1 MFSLLADKL
10 QDVFKD
16 LRGHGKITETNI
28 TDAMRAVRMALLEA
42 DVEFNVAKGFIARV
56 KDKALGEEVLRGV
69 APGQQIVKIFHDELT
84 ALLGGDNAPLN
95 LEKPARILM
104 VGLNGAGKTTS
115 SAKLAAWLKK
125 EGKAPLLIACDLHR
139 PAAIEQLATL
149 AGQVGVPVFTPPPD
163 EKDVLKVAKLALEWV
178 KTQPGNVQ
186 IYDTAG
192 RQEID
197 EALIAEIKALR
208 EFLQPQEVLL
218 VADAATG
225 QQAVSVATHF
235 HEALNITGLVLTKLD
250 GDARGGAALSMR
262 EVTQRPIKFA
272 GIGEKLDQFEPFYP
286 DRLAGR
292 ILGMGDIVGLVEKAV
307 AAIDEEEAKRM
318 EEKMRKAS
326 FDLNDFLA
334 QFKMLKKLGPL
345 ENVLGMLPGMGN
357 LKDFSVDEK
366 QMKRVEAI
374 VLSMTL
380 AERTNPDI
388 LNARRRQRIAR
399 GSGVSVTEV
408 NDLLQR
414 FGQMRKMMKNFGKMK
429 QMMSRPGAASRFRI
443 KALVFEQL
451 RYNSETQKTKKVMS
465 VSNRLRREGSL
476 NNPYYKVVVTDQ
488 RSPRDGKFI
497 ELIGNYDPKK
507 PGDNSNIDLSRV
519 DYWVQNGAQPS
530 DTVRSIIKKA
540 RKKATVAA

>member
-1 MFSLLADKL
+1 MFSILADKL

-16 LRGHGKITETNI
+16 LRGHGKISETNI
-28 TDAMRAVRMALLEA
+28 AEALREVRLALLEA
-42 DVEFNVAKGFIARV
+42 DVEFSVAKGFIARV
-56 KDKALGEEVLRGV
+56 KEKAMGEAVLRSV

-84 ALLGGDNAPLN
+84 ALLGGHEAPLN

-115 SAKLAAWLKK
+115 SAKLALFLKK
-125 EGKAPLLIACDLHR
+125 QGRAPLMIACDLQR

-149 AGQVGVPVFTPPPD
+149 GRQISVPVFTPPSG
-163 EKDVLKVAKLALEWV
+163 ETDVLKVAKLALDWIKE
-178 KTQPGNVQ
+178 QPGNVS
-186 IYDTAG
+186 IFDTAG

-197 EALIAEIKALR
+197 EALIAEIRRLK

-235 HEALNITGLVLTKLD
+235 HEALGLTGLVLTKMD

-262 EVTQRPIKFA
+262 EVTQQPIKFA
-272 GIGEKLDQFEPFYP
+272 GMGEKLDAFEPFRP

-292 ILGMGDIVGLVEKAV
+292 ILGMGDIVSLVEKA
-307 AAIDEEEAKRM
+307 AQAIDEDEARAM
-318 EEKMRKAS
+318 EEKLRTAS

-334 QFKMLKKLGPL
+334 QFKMIRKLGPL
-345 ENVLGMLPGMGN
+345 ENLLALMPGMSNMKG
-357 LKDFSVDEK
+357 FSVDEK

-380 AERTNPDI
+380 PERKNPDI

-408 NDLLQR
+408 NDLLMR
-414 FGQMRKMMKNFGKMK
+414 FSEMRKMMKNMGKMK
-429 QMMSRPGAASRFRI
+429 KMMARAQGANFGI
-443 KALVFEQL
+443 K
-451 RYNSETQKTKKVMS
+451 
-465 VSNRLRREGSL
+465 
-476 NNPYYKVVVTDQ
+476 
-488 RSPRDGKFI
+488 
-497 ELIGNYDPKK
+497 
-507 PGDNSNIDLSRV
+507 
-519 DYWVQNGAQPS
+519 
-530 DTVRSIIKKA
+530 
-540 RKKATVAA
+540 